1 MDAENT
7 TGLAFIGATAMH
19 EDSRLRALDLEAE
32 IEYSRRKLPHW
43 FQPGV
48 ATFVTFRTI
57 DSMPQAALER
67 WTEQQQLFLK
77 THQVDRSLD
86 KGSIGK
92 LSPSLRQQFKRFRIS
107 SFNKLL
113 DKAYGQCLLR
123 RRDVA
128 RIVAETLWAFDGQR
142 YDLDCFVIMPN
153 HVHVL
158 VGFRRGWELRA
169 QCDNWLHYSAL
180 KINQLLGS
188 SGSVWQ
194 PEPFDH
200 CVRSLEQ
207 FEWTRNYIWRN
218 PHVARLRKD
227 EYVHWQ
233 SPSAGRLT

>member
-1 MDAENT
+1 MND
-7 TGLAFIGATAMH
+7 
-19 EDSRLRALDLEAE
+19 DSRLRALDFSAD
-32 IEYSRRKLPHW
+32 IERSARKLPHW

-57 DSMPQAALER
+57 DSMPQSALKR
-67 WTEQQQLFLK
+67 WDEQQRLFLK
-77 THQVDRSLD
+77 SHQADCSPDRAAIASL
-86 KGSIGK
+86 SAE
-92 LSPSLRQQFKRFRIS
+92 LRQQFKRFRVT

-113 DKAYGQCLLR
+113 DKAYGQCILR

-128 RIVAETLWAFDGQR
+128 SIVAETLCSFDGER

-158 VGFRRGWELRA
+158 VGIRSGYELRA

-180 KINQLLGS
+180 RINELLSS

-194 PEPFDH
+194 AEPFDH

-207 FEWTRNYIWRN
+207 FEWTRRYIWRN
-218 PHVARLRKD
+218 PRVARLRKN
-227 EYVHWQ
+227 EYLYWQ
-233 SPSAGRLT
+233 SPAARG